1 MNPVRDDTATM
12 SCGVCGQPFT
22 PSGRQRWCST
32 ECRQTAW
39 RRTRAAPIP
48 PAPAK
53 TTTVYEC
60 GDCGTRYLGEQ
71 RCDNCNTWCQRIG
84 AGGLCPHCD
93 EPVALADIITP
104 DQLSHSNTRR

>member
-39 RRTRAAPIP
+39 RRTRTAPIP

-60 GDCGTRYLGEQ
+60 GDCGTRSATGSNIGPT
-71 RCDNCNTWCQRIG
+71 CGSIPVCG
-84 AGGLCPHCD
+84 AGPLN
-93 EPVALADIITP
+93 A
-104 DQLSHSNTRR
+104 STRTWRR